1 MSLRN
6 GFITCALVA
15 LLSAGCGSEPKRP
28 TEQLTRAQTLIEQAE
43 KAGAQR
49 YAAAELDTAR
59 NKLQSA
65 NKAADDGEQQQ
76 AIQLA
81 EEAALDAE
89 LAAAR
94 ASSGEAKKAAEEVG
108 RSTEQLREEA
118 GPKPAAEPVPTPGT
132 TAPETAVP
140 ETTTPGTASPG
151 TAMPPPQPEPG
162 TSQR

>member
-1 MSLRN
+1 MSLRY
-6 GFITCALVA
+6 GFLSWALAA
-15 LLSAGCGSEPKRP
+15 LLLAGCGSEPKRP

-59 NKLQSA
+59 NKLQTA
-65 NKAADDGEQQQ
+65 NKAADDGKQEQ
-76 AIQLA
+76 ATKLA

-94 ASSGEAKKAAEEVG
+94 AANGEAQEAAKEVG
-108 RSTEQLREEA
+108 RSTEQLRQEA
-118 GPKPAAEPVPTPGT
+118 APKPDAEPAPTPG
-132 TAPETAVP
+132 
-140 ETTTPGTASPG
+140 TTTPGTAPTPE
-151 TAMPPPQPEPG
+151 TASTPPRPEPG

>member
-6 GFITCALVA
+6 GFVTCVLVA
-15 LLSAGCGSEPKRP
+15 LLTAGCGSEPKRP

-49 YAAAELDTAR
+49 YAAADLETAR

-65 NKAADDGEQQQ
+65 NKAADDGKQKQ
-76 AIQLA
+76 ATQLA

-94 ASSGEAKKAAEEVG
+94 AATGEAKKAADEVG
-108 RSTEQLREEA
+108 RSTEQLRQEA
-118 GPKPAAEPVPTPGT
+118 GPKPDAQ
-132 TAPETAVP
+132 TAPRPETATP
-140 ETTTPGTASPG
+140 DTTTA
-151 TAMPPPQPEPG
+151 PPQPEPG